1 MKNDEKRISEVPKS
15 QSNSQNISRE
25 MKKNFIINKCNGLG
39 NKLDGIDKKSQ
50 IVLKRINLT
59 YETLVNYC

>member
-1 MKNDEKRISEVPKS
+1 
-15 QSNSQNISRE
+15 

-59 YETLVNYC
+59 YETLVNFC